1 MATPFL
7 NTLFDAVR
15 EHSSVTVVKY
25 FVFNSGSFE
34 IGLVSSDTIVEC
46 VMFDSVPV
54 RECPCC

>member
-15 EHSSVTVVKY
+15 ERSSVTVVKY

-46 VMFDSVPV
+46 VFNSG
-54 RECPCC
+54 RIA